1 MWKVHIKTICG
12 QKQPDT
18 AWKVSVFVVIL
29 IPIFPYSD
37 QNNSEYGHFLCSA
50 RSRNE
55 ACNFIKKETP
65 THRWIFQ
72 NSKNTFLAEHLRE
85 TAFLGDFN
93 FPAVLRNLSRAFEKR
108 LRHRWFPSKRGSDT
122 GDFLWILRTFLRIAF
137 FTEQLRVTASE
148 DDFEKKKF
156 IKSIL
161 LSKLGKCSFF
171 KFLPFKH

>member
-37 QNNSEYGHFLCSA
+37 QNNSKYGHFLCSA

-108 LRHRWFPSKRGSDT
+108 LWHRWFPVN
-122 GDFLWILRTFLRIAF
+122 FANF
-137 FTEQLRVTASE
+137 FKNSFFYRTASGDCFRRWFWE
-148 DDFEKKKF
+148 EEIYKINFTFKTRKV
-156 IKSIL
+156 
-161 LSKLGKCSFF
+161 FF
-171 KFLPFKH
+171 LQIFTL